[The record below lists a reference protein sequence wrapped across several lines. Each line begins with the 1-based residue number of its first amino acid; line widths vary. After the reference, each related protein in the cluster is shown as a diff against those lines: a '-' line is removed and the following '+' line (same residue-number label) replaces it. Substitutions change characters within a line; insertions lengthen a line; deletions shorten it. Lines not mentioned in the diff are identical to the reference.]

1 VGGLTVNNAYTRF
14 NDRAAA
20 KISDAVGTMTCS
32 YVFATLA
39 FVGGFPGLLPDSA
52 QKYALWGST
61 VFLQLV
67 LLSILGASTKRNR
80 AAVETLHEAQQAEH
94 AKAHRF
100 RELLRTH
107 HDLPSP

>member
-1 VGGLTVNNAYTRF
+1 MVSNAYTRF
-14 NDRAAA
+14 NERAAA
-20 KISDAVGTMTCS
+20 KISDAVGTLTCA
-32 YVFATLA
+32 YVFAVLA
-39 FVGGFPGLLPDSA
+39 FVGGFPGILPDGA

-67 LLSILGASTKRNR
+67 LLSVLGASTKRNR
-80 AAVETLHEAQQAEH
+80 AAVENVHAAVSVEH

-100 RELLRTH
+100 RELLRDH